1 MARRRRV
8 STLLGPWLLA
18 VWLLLCQMLVAG
30 SLSSKVL
37 ISAYTADST
46 PPNLPMPP
54 IPTLHTSESA
64 INTSP
69 RPLSS
74 SPSPVSVPV
83 GMNKPRDINIIDCSL
98 HRLSGQEGK
107 NEACAGIAA
116 RLFRG
121 LDNLSTEV
129 SLTHRITAP
138 NHPIDKAAIRLNAI
152 VLDPPTTDAADVE
165 EYGHKWRD
173 VVRKRLFELFE
184 LMTTPRT
191 GRRGQTASSAVSTSK
206 SLIQTSVITG
216 RADASIDERV
226 SLPRICVFVVGAQQ
240 GVGRDIVDSIEES
253 AQDAWSMFGTTHAFV
268 PPKVRV

>member
-1 MARRRRV
+1 
-8 STLLGPWLLA
+8 
-18 VWLLLCQMLVAG
+18 MLVAG

-83 GMNKPRDINIIDCSL
+83 GMNKPRDINIIDCSF
-98 HRLSGQEGK
+98 HRLSGQEGE
-107 NEACAGIAA
+107 NEAIAGIAA
-116 RLFRG
+116 RLFCG

-129 SLTHRITAP
+129 SLTNRITAA

-152 VLDPPTTDAADVE
+152 VLDPPITDAAGVG

-173 VVRKRLFELFE
+173 IVRNRFFELFE
-184 LMTTPRT
+184 LMTTPT
-191 GRRGQTASSAVSTSK
+191 SGSRGQKAATAKSTSK

-268 PPKVRV
+268 PPNVRV